1 MKVRHVLLITY
12 LWSEGVGFSAIKR
25 LSGASNTGVTNLL
38 GDMQQAVVDEC
49 LKNPPMIR
57 GPNKVVEIDETEVG
71 VRRKGIKRS
80 PSNVRMDVWGC
91 VERDSG
97 LLVFHHFDKV
107 NKYGHIKSSW
117 EEVRRERERGERER
131 ERGGRS

>member
-12 LWSEGVGFSAIKR
+12 LLSEGVGFSAIKR

-38 GDMQQAVVDEC
+38 GDMQQAIVDEC
-49 LKNPPMIR
+49 PKNPPMIR

-71 VRRKGIKRS
+71 VRRKGIKEA
-80 PSNVRMDVWGC
+80 SNVEMDVWGC

-97 LLVFHHFDKV
+97 LIVFHHFDKV
-107 NKYGHIKSSW
+107 KKHGHIKSRW
-117 EEVRRERERGERER
+117 ERGERI
-131 ERGGRS
+131 